1 MRGVAEYDTS
11 QNEPTGAVTRIAGS
25 MTDQTERKMADPST
39 GLPNRMYFI
48 DHLERRMERARMA
61 EEWDFAVLS
70 LAIEPS
76 RW

>member
-1 MRGVAEYDTS
+1 VGVAEYDTL

-48 DHLERRMERARMA
+48 DHLERRMERARMGGSGI
-61 EEWDFAVLS
+61 FRIPGS
-70 LAIEPS
+70 NRPN
-76 RW
+76 

>member
-1 MRGVAEYDTS
+1 
-11 QNEPTGAVTRIAGS
+11 
-25 MTDQTERKMADPST
+25 MADPST

-61 EEWDFAVLS
+61 GEWDFAVLS